1 MMHEHLIEKLQH
13 AEQKQTEESFQECCS
28 RVADIFAEA
37 KENKQIHL
45 TEFSTDN
52 CELPVDTYNYGPQ
65 KKYVNL
71 IGDDISEKVPAEL
84 ISGPSPGQQLYKV
97 KICSKRMLFLLAKFL
112 VIYGSLEFVFGCVF
126 MTVDCSMIFFLYPSM
141 EALLWQGVI
150 DWRINSVFSH
160 EKLFAVITSMW
171 TKLATFHRKRISPGP
186 VSLGDIL
193 MNPNTLNTVFIN
205 LNKMCPLTDGQAVLD
220 VLRCTKLTIQLL
232 LPRLF
237 PAERVNEL
245 CDFPLTAE
253 NWKTCSAN
261 LEPRVLEVL
270 EKSVFEQSSAFEVRI
285 LWGLTEQSVGV
296 HAIANTDVC
305 GDVAGS
311 VSGETEW
318 VKEKENCAQFL
329 NQQTA
334 RKVVCENDAGSKS
347 VVTEGV
353 KEKEPC
359 AQFLN
364 NNKQTARKVECDNV
378 AGMESV
384 ATEGVKE
391 KENCAQFLNNKE
403 ETARQ
408 VVCDNVAGME
418 SVVAEGVKEKEN
430 WAQFL
435 NNKEQ
440 TARKVECDNVAGMES
455 VVTEGVKEKENWA
468 QFFNNKEQTARKEV
482 CDDVATGGESGVLE
496 KENCAQ
502 LLNQKG
508 QTASHGSDSDQTSSG
523 QASSSETQE
532 MPWTSSGEGWLPC
545 PSSGPEWSPLR
556 EPRGRFSTDPG
567 THTRPDY
574 TEHVTKRKSGGDT
587 HEKRSTTTPSKDD
600 DISA

>member
-364 NNKQTARKVECDNV
+364 NNKQTARK
-378 AGMESV
+378 
-384 ATEGVKE
+384 
-391 KENCAQFLNNKE
+391 
-403 ETARQ
+403 
-408 VVCDNVAGME
+408 
-418 SVVAEGVKEKEN
+418 
-430 WAQFL
+430 
-435 NNKEQ
+435 
-440 TARKVECDNVAGMES
+440 
-455 VVTEGVKEKENWA
+455 
-468 QFFNNKEQTARKEV
+468 EV